1 MTTFPPCSGAGPYT
15 SSRPGSGKWMAV
27 GVTAVKDLATW
38 ITRLEQNVSM
48 AGVVSA
54 LEVVNEPGLVISPA
68 IIKIYDRTLFSEI
81 DCL

>member
-1 MTTFPPCSGAGPYT
+1 
-15 SSRPGSGKWMAV
+15 MAV

-68 IIKIYDRTLFSEI
+68 IIKIYDRTLFS
-81 DCL
+81 D